1 VPQWCHPHN
10 FLLEAIDVAGI
21 TGCVERHC
29 CMVEDLEVACES
41 WTDVIEVFVSGS
53 VVQLFT
59 KKVAYEPWKVGESE
73 FFSKCGDIT
82 SMLSF

>member
-1 VPQWCHPHN
+1 
-10 FLLEAIDVAGI
+10 
-21 TGCVERHC
+21 
-29 CMVEDLEVACES
+29 MVEDLEVACES

-82 SMLSF
+82 SMPSF